1 MADVI
6 LEILDALLTTTPA
19 EKALRE
25 ARALGDSQSAQDER
39 IGALEAQ
46 VASLQRTV
54 ATLTAVLVRTGVV
67 SDADGRGV
75 VRAARRPHES
85 FESDSADET
94 EEDRTGGAILGSAY
108 RGGVPTDG
116 QGCSVCGKRLG
127 ADDPVLTLA
136 SRGNV
141 CTMCFTRGG

>member
-6 LEILDALLTTTPA
+6 LDVLDALLTTTPA

-25 ARALGDSQSAQDER
+25 ARAVGDSQSAQDDR
-39 IGALEAQ
+39 IGAL
-46 VASLQRTV
+46 
-54 ATLTAVLVRTGVV
+54 
-67 SDADGRGV
+67 
-75 VRAARRPHES
+75 
-85 FESDSADET
+85 
-94 EEDRTGGAILGSAY
+94 IGSAY

-136 SRGNV
+136 SRGSV